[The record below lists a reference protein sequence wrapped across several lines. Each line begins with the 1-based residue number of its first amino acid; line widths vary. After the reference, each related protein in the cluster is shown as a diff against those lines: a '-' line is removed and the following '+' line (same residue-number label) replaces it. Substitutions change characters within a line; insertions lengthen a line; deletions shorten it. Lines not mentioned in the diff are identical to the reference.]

1 MSAPVAAVNTPIL
14 VALGLTTALEA
25 SGYLLERVD
34 DPIGWAVRHP
44 KGAMLVAVRDDSDT
58 QLLLDLTS
66 EVPTLTVVALLDAES
81 VERSQVCIGAGAR
94 GCVSTEWSGQDVVLA
109 LDAGL
114 RGMTILPA
122 GLARS
127 LASTEGDRTRAR
139 TLTSSQQ
146 SWLRELASG
155 TTVHDLASEVG
166 FSEREMYRRLR
177 VIYRA
182 MGVRTRTEALILASA
197 SGLLER
203 L

>member
-1 MSAPVAAVNTPIL
+1 MTASVAAVNTPIL
-14 VALGLTTALEA
+14 VALGLTKAFKA
-25 SGYLLERVD
+25 SGYVLERVD
-34 DPIGWAVRHP
+34 DPLGWAVLHP
-44 KGAMLVAVRDDSDT
+44 EAAMLMGVRDDSDT
-58 QLLLDLTS
+58 HLLLDLTS
-66 EVPTLTVVALLDAES
+66 EVPTLTVVALLDPES
-81 VERSQVCIGAGAR
+81 AERSQMCIGAGAR
-94 GCVSTEWSGQDVVLA
+94 GCVSNEWTGQDVVLA

-114 RGMTILPA
+114 RGLTILPA

-127 LASTEGDRTRAR
+127 LASSEGDRARAR

-155 TTVHDLASEVG
+155 TTVHDLAFQVG

-177 VIYRA
+177 VTYRA

>member
-1 MSAPVAAVNTPIL
+1 
-14 VALGLTTALEA
+14 
-25 SGYLLERVD
+25 
-34 DPIGWAVRHP
+34 
-44 KGAMLVAVRDDSDT
+44 
-58 QLLLDLTS
+58 
-66 EVPTLTVVALLDAES
+66 
-81 VERSQVCIGAGAR
+81 
-94 GCVSTEWSGQDVVLA
+94 VVLA